1 MKKYLWLFI
10 LTLLTVLWFPV
21 TPSAGPDSERNSPDN
36 PLHQPVQNPSEQQ
49 VVLGPHPRL
58 FFPGGQEAEILRK
71 AESNPLLAGLID
83 MLKAEADKKLE
94 LPLQKFLGDGKMLH
108 PSREQIARNLILSM
122 AWRLFREEKY
132 VRRVEEE
139 LLNVCGFE
147 NWSPGHFL
155 DVAEMTTAVSIGY
168 DWCYDFLSPETRK
181 TVEDAIVEKAFGPAW
196 PIYERQGKTPFSR
209 ENNWNTVC
217 NAGMVNG
224 AIAIGDKY
232 PEMMDRI
239 VKYAVEYTPNVFVS
253 FAPEGVFNEGP
264 GYWAYNAM
272 FMAPLFDNLFR
283 HYGHDFGLSSF
294 EGMDNTARYYIE
306 QIGPAK
312 QSFNFGDASE
322 PVDKS
327 GTFFYLSRRYKQP
340 DVALH
345 YRNLIRDDIRE
356 FREGGSPR
364 LPRFYFLAIPWFDDA
379 EPGAA
384 HVTKKLT
391 VFQGVT
397 DLLVF
402 NGKEKSDPGRL
413 YLIAKTGLPS
423 WSHNQLDV
431 GAFVVD
437 YDGIRWGTDLGA
449 DSYSLPDFWDYKPY
463 GVRWNYFRNTNMS
476 HNTISIDGKITRSD
490 GQGEL
495 VRFQTETPQ
504 PFGIFDMSAAY
515 QDQAFSAKRGFMLL
529 SPESILVRDQIELKP
544 GAGEVSWRFVTEAEV
559 SVAGNQVTLSQ
570 NGKQFFIQ
578 CLLQNGYR
586 IQVLD
591 AKPYTDR
598 EKPIHNVRI
607 VDITVPVSGKTVAI
621 PVVLTGKPGDSGHY
635 HINNNDLDKWQ

>member
-356 FREGGSPR
+356 FREGGNPR

>member
-1 MKKYLWLFI
+1 M
-10 LTLLTVLWFPV
+10 LTLLTALWFPV

-36 PLHQPVQNPSEQQ
+36 PLHHAVHDPSEQQ

-58 FFPGGQEAEILRK
+58 FFPKGQEAEILRK
-71 AESNPLLAGLID
+71 AETNPLLAGLID

-94 LPLQKFLGDGKMLH
+94 LPLQQFLGDGKMLH

-168 DWCYDFLSPETRK
+168 DWCYDFLSAETRK
-181 TVEDAIVEKAFGPAW
+181 KVEDAIVEKAFGPAW
-196 PIYERQGKTPFSR
+196 PIYERSGKTPFSR

-294 EGMDNTARYYIE
+294 EGMENTARYYIE

-379 EPGAA
+379 EPEAS

-476 HNTISIDGKITRSD
+476 HNTISIDGKIARSD

-515 QDQAFSAKRGFMLL
+515 QDQAVSAKRGFMLL
-529 SPESILVRDQIELKP
+529 SPESILIRDEIELKP

-578 CLLQNGYR
+578 YLLQNGYR

-591 AKPYTDR
+591 AKPYTER
-598 EKPIHNVRI
+598 EKPIHHVRI

-621 PVVLTGKPGDSGHY
+621 PVVLTGNPGDSGHY
-635 HINNNDLDKWQ
+635 QINNNDLDKWQ